1 MQRGIAAVASACVL
15 LAGCYTTVPV
25 ETAPPPGQ
33 VVVLDLNDRGRDRLG
48 RSIGSAAKSIE
59 GALDSRTD
67 SAYVVKVSSVVY
79 MNGQNNRWTLEPL
92 TIQSDLVRELRV
104 KRFSRGRTAMM
115 VGGGLGALVAMIA
128 TRQLVVG
135 GTPDTDKKPGD
146 GDGDSDK

>member
-1 MQRGIAAVASACVL
+1 MQRGVAALTSACVF

-25 ETAPPPGQ
+25 ETAPSPGE
-33 VVVLDLNDRGRDRLG
+33 VVVLDLNDHGRDRLG

-67 SAYVVKVSSVVY
+67 SGYVVKVSSVVY
-79 MNGQNNRWTLEPL
+79 MNGQNNMWTNEPL

-104 KRFSRGRTAMM
+104 KKFSQGRTALL
-115 VGGGLGALVAMIA
+115 VGGSIGALVALIA

-135 GTPDTDKKPGD
+135 PSSETDKKPGD
-146 GDGDSDK
+146 GDGGSDK